1 MGRIIAV
8 DYGTK
13 RSGLAVTDPLKII
26 AGPLTALPSSEIM
39 DFLKKYTEKEAT
51 EALVVG
57 MPLKPDGSDTDATP
71 AVRVFVRQL
80 QKLFPQIPVHLHDER
95 FTSKMA
101 LDAMIEGGTSKKYRR
116 NKFNTDKVSAV
127 LILQS
132 FLATL

>member
-1 MGRIIAV
+1 MGRILAI
-8 DYGTK
+8 DYGIK
-13 RSGLAVTDPLKII
+13 RCGLAVTDPLKII
-26 AGPLTALPSSEIM
+26 AGPLTAIPSGELFS
-39 DFLKKYTEKEAT
+39 FLNKYIENEPT

-57 MPLKPDGSDTDATP
+57 IPMKLDGSDTDITP
-71 AVRVFVRQL
+71 AVRSFAGKLR
-80 QKLFPQIPVHLHDER
+80 KLFPTIPVHLHDER
-95 FTSKMA
+95 FTTKMA

>member
-39 DFLKKYTEKEAT
+39 DFLKKYTDKEAT

-71 AVRVFVRQL
+71 AVRAFVKQL

-116 NKFNTDKVSAV
+116 SKFNTDKVSAV